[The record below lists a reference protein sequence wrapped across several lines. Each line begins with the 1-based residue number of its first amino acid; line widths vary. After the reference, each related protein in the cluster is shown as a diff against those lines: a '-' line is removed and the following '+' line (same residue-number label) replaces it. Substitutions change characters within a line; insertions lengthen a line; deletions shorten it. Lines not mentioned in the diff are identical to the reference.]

1 MNCLIKKGDEII
13 SHIQG
18 RWDIGYE
25 KLDELTKEYSEF
37 LTINELKTNQ
47 LYILKDEK
55 QQIWESIQYEI
66 IHEYDY

>member
-37 LTINELKTNQ
+37 LTINELKANQ
-47 LYILKDEK
+47 LY
-55 QQIWESIQYEI
+55 Q
-66 IHEYDY
+66 

>member
-1 MNCLIKKGDEII
+1 MNCLIKKGDESI

-37 LTINELKTNQ
+37 LTINELKANQ

-55 QQIWESIQYEI
+55 QQIWESVQYEI
-66 IHEYDY
+66 IHVCD

>member
-37 LTINELKTNQ
+37 LTINELKANQ
-47 LYILKDEK
+47 LFILKDENTFIK
-55 QQIWESIQYEI
+55 E
-66 IHEYDY
+66 DNVC

>member
-37 LTINELKTNQ
+37 LTVNELKANQ
-47 LYILKDEK
+47 LCILKDVK
-55 QQIWESIQYEI
+55 KTSTPN
-66 IHEYDY
+66 

>member
-47 LYILKDEK
+47 LFILKDENTFIK
-55 QQIWESIQYEI
+55 E
-66 IHEYDY
+66 DNVC